1 MLSFLKVFAR
11 GIICTVLLPLI
22 LVVWVLYG
30 VYCLIAFTV
39 MLIKSII
46 VFFAGGNAAG
56 EMKEDIEAKRI
67 LLEAEQAQVEQAQV
81 MNMMYQNMAVQQ
93 QMMQQQMMQ
102 QQMPQPSPQ
111 PAVIPTPE
119 AAPQPQPA
127 QFDPFIPDPVPE
139 EPLPGSENEEQ
150 INNAEGG
157 NDNGQSY

>member
-22 LVVWVLYG
+22 LAVWVLYG
-30 VYCLIAFTV
+30 VYCLIAFMV

-67 LLEAEQAQVEQAQV
+67 LLEAEQAKVEQAQV

-102 QQMPQPSPQ
+102 QGMPQP
-111 PAVIPTPE
+111 AAMPTPE
-119 AAPQPQPA
+119 PAPQPQPA
-127 QFDPFIPDPVPE
+127 QFDPFIPDEVPE
-139 EPLPGSENEEQ
+139 QPLPGTEEEQ
-150 INNAEGG
+150 SINSEKGG

>member
-22 LVVWVLYG
+22 LAVWVLYG
-30 VYCLIAFTV
+30 VYCLIAFIV
-39 MLIKSII
+39 MLIKSIF
-46 VFFAGGNAAG
+46 VFFAGGSAAG

-67 LLEAEQAQVEQAQV
+67 LLKAEQAKVEQAQV
-81 MNMMYQNMAVQQ
+81 MNMMYQNMATQQ

-102 QQMPQPSPQ
+102 QQASQVASQ
-111 PAVIPTPE
+111 PAIMPTPE

-139 EPLPGSENEEQ
+139 EPLPGAEPEQ
-150 INNAEGG
+150 PINNKEGG
-157 NDNGQSY
+157 SDDDQSN

>member
-22 LVVWVLYG
+22 LAVWVLYG
-30 VYCLIAFTV
+30 VYCLIAFMV
-39 MLIKSII
+39 MLVKSII

-67 LLEAEQAQVEQAQV
+67 LLEAEQAKVEQAQV

-93 QMMQQQMMQ
+93 QMMQQQMMHQ
-102 QQMPQPSPQ
+102 GMPQP
-111 PAVIPTPE
+111 AAMPTPE
-119 AAPQPQPA
+119 PAPQPQPA
-127 QFDPFIPDPVPE
+127 QFDPFIPDEVPE
-139 EPLPGSENEEQ
+139 QPLLGSEEGQ
-150 INNAEGG
+150 PINNGEGG

>member
-22 LVVWVLYG
+22 LAVWVLYG
-30 VYCLIAFTV
+30 AYCLIAFMV
-39 MLIKSII
+39 MLVKSII

-67 LLEAEQAQVEQAQV
+67 LLEAEQAKVEQAQV

-102 QQMPQPSPQ
+102 QGIPQ
-111 PAVIPTPE
+111 PAMPTPE
-119 AAPQPQPA
+119 PAPQPQPA
-127 QFDPFIPDPVPE
+127 QFDPFIPDEVPKQ
-139 EPLPGSENEEQ
+139 PLPGAEEEQ
-150 INNAEGG
+150 PINNGEGG